1 MGVRRDAE
9 KVVAMRG
16 RWVLLSSLAFAC
28 YSIEVCR
35 IIARHQGVSVSAHS
49 ISDGFLQVVC
59 WFVWGLSVTLWT
71 FTTPGPF
78 WSREQRAIMN
88 DELVRQQRS
97 VALRAAF
104 FTLVALSMV
113 QVSGVWW
120 HLVPTWWPVAAVSA
134 AMVVGA
140 ATFSVLDGRANG

>member
-9 KVVAMRG
+9 KVVALRG
-16 RWVLLSSLAFAC
+16 RWTLLASLAFAC

-35 IIARHQGVSVSAHS
+35 IIARHQGVSISTHS
-49 ISDGFLQVVC
+49 MSDGFLEVVT
-59 WFVWGLSVTLWT
+59 WFVWGLAVVVWA
-71 FTTPGPF
+71 FATPGVF
-78 WSREQRAIMN
+78 WTREQRAILN

-97 VALRAAF
+97 VAVRAAF

-120 HLVPTWWPVAAVSA
+120 HSVPAWWPVAAVSA

-140 ATFSVLDGRANG
+140 ATFSALDARADG